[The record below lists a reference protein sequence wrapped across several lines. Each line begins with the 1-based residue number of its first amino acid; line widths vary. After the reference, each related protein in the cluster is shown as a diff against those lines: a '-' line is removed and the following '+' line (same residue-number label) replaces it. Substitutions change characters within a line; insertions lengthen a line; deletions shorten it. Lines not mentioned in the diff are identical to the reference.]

1 VGRLFGG
8 RSRVQINADSFLD
21 TFSESPFPKGCY
33 RFVTVAVDA
42 RSEVA
47 EHSVSLHQ
55 RPIGQ

>member
-1 VGRLFGG
+1 VC
-8 RSRVQINADSFLD
+8 D
-21 TFSESPFPKGCY
+21 C
-33 RFVTVAVDA
+33 FVTVAVDA